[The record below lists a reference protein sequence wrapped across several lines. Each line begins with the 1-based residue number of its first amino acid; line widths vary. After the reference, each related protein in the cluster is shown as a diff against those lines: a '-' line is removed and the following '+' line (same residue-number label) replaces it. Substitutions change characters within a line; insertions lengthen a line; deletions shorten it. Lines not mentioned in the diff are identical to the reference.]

1 MTTIRDV
8 ARSANVSV
16 GTVSNVLNDSP
27 LVKDETRQRVL
38 AAIEKL
44 NFHPAAAARS
54 LSTNRTNTIGM
65 VRTELRPHH
74 TKIEFDPVVQD
85 LINGVTTEAIDS
97 GIGLTFWTIPV
108 GTKEMALYRRLIAAR
123 QVDGMILFAPREH
136 DPRIA
141 YMQEHEFPFV
151 VFGRN
156 TSQHNFHWIDVDGA
170 YGVRLA
176 VQHLA
181 DLGHRRI
188 GYIAPPSEQSLAEQ
202 RWVGFVQGMTEHNL
216 PIDDELVFEGDFTER
231 TGQLGTHQLLNQ
243 PNPPTAI
250 ICNNDRMAFGA
261 MREIQSRGLTVGD
274 DISVVGFDDIPLSR
288 YSHPALTTIQ
298 QPVQAIGRLMFQL
311 LQAVIQDR
319 PTEALSGRLIQPTL
333 QIRQTTQPKR

>member
-8 ARSANVSV
+8 ARYANVSV

-27 LVKDETRQRVL
+27 LVKEETRRRVL
-38 AAIEKL
+38 EAIEKL

-65 VRTELRPHH
+65 VRTELRPYN

-108 GTKEMALYRRLIAAR
+108 GAKEMALHRRLIAAR

-141 YMQEHEFPFV
+141 YMLEQAFPFV

-156 TSQHNFHWIDVDGA
+156 SSQNEFHWIDVDGA
-170 YGVRLA
+170 HGIQLA
-176 VQHLA
+176 VRHLA
-181 DLGHRRI
+181 ELGHRRI
-188 GYIAPPSEQSLAEQ
+188 GYVGPPSEQALAKQ
-202 RWVGFVQGMTEHNL
+202 RWEGFVREMTAL
-216 PIDDELVFEGDFTER
+216 DLTIDGDLVFEGDFTER
-231 TGQLGTHQLLNQ
+231 TGQTSAHYLLDQ

-261 MREIQSRGLTVGD
+261 MREIQSRGLTVGRD
-274 DISVVGFDDIPLSR
+274 VSVVGFDDLPLAR
-288 YSHPALTTIQ
+288 YSHPALTTIH
-298 QPVQAIGRLMFQL
+298 QPVQEIGQMLFRL
-311 LQAVIQDR
+311 LQAVIQGK
-319 PTEALSGRLIQPTL
+319 PTEGMSGQLIQPTL
-333 QIRQTTQPKR
+333 QVRQTTQPPV